1 MEQSNVAG
9 EVQDT
14 ATKEASAEN
23 NATESVEERLAK
35 MESYVKTLEKSNS
48 RLLKESKEHKDK
60 HQSVLSEME
69 KKVSDE
75 AVKKGDDKKLV
86 ELLQGKLKVQEEKLN
101 RLASKN
107 IEKTLKFELTKHAS
121 DAQDIELLK
130 KALPMDMISGS
141 EADDDYEITGVKEA
155 IDKLRTDMP
164 YLFKAKNVPAMA
176 SGKPNPQTAG
186 GAKPLTDLPASEL
199 AALLMKLNK

>member
-86 ELLQGKLKVQEEKLN
+86 ELLQGKLKAQEEKLN

-107 IEKTLKFELTKHAS
+107 VEKTLKYELTKHAS

-141 EADDDYEITGVKEA
+141 ESDDDYEITGVKEA

-164 YLFKAKNVPAMA
+164 YLFKAKNIPAMA
-176 SGKPNPQTAG
+176 NGKPNAQTAG
-186 GAKPLTDLPASEL
+186 GAKPLTDMSPTEL
-199 AALLMKLNK
+199 AALLMKTSK